1 MQYIYWDLLE
11 VSDQPHYILLE
22 VGIAQVWPMC
32 KSKTKLNSDAGVQ
45 GPKGEESIQNCRSSL
60 LRSGWQRLCGRVFGG
75 DSSPRGLPAPAYGTK
90 QALTGFGRTEDF
102 SWARAVP
109 SEMQDRRS
117 KLLQDSVG
125 AQVLPL
131 GFLLILNF
139 CQSGLWLS
147 LHKGQGCL
155 LVWAGKWAWAGVG
168 RPVKPLPPAGNRRV

>member
-1 MQYIYWDLLE
+1 
-11 VSDQPHYILLE
+11 
-22 VGIAQVWPMC
+22 MC

-139 CQSGLWLS
+139 CQWPLTLFAQGAGVPASLS
-147 LHKGQGCL
+147 WK
-155 LVWAGKWAWAGVG
+155 VGVG
-168 RPVKPLPPAGNRRV
+168 RRGQTRQTFATCWKQEGLETWGPVLPPPPLPAPPASRRGHL

>member
-1 MQYIYWDLLE
+1 
-11 VSDQPHYILLE
+11 
-22 VGIAQVWPMC
+22 MC

-139 CQSGLWLS
+139 CQWPLTLFAQGAGVPASLS
-147 LHKGQGCL
+147 WK
-155 LVWAGKWAWAGVG
+155 VGVG
-168 RPVKPLPPAGNRRV
+168 RRGQTRQDLCHLLETGGSRDVGTRAPSPPPSPHLPPLGVAISRLP